1 MDDLNGRYI
10 YIHISLRFVRFDHKM
25 YSRNTQPIYEVEHT
39 VWPDLYA
46 FCPTTNPD
54 FFILYPSDVLFDAPI
69 SQWGV
74 GSQGTSIFPATSVAL
89 SGSFWEPCRGA
100 AEDPS
105 PKVKDFDR
113 QMCLFFFSLVRNWSV
128 SYAKASSITRASGC
142 LLSLRNSK
150 RSGQLVTSTSFSW
163 CSRLCKMI
171 EKAAR
176 AAVTTVPTGRQ

>member
-1 MDDLNGRYI
+1 
-10 YIHISLRFVRFDHKM
+10 M
-25 YSRNTQPIYEVEHT
+25 YSRNTQPIWSWTYSLT
-39 VWPDLYA
+39 RLICILSNNKSG
-46 FCPTTNPD
+46 F
-54 FFILYPSDVLFDAPI
+54 LYPLSLRCIVWCSHFPMGCGESGNLDFSGHFCRAFRFLL
-69 SQWGV
+69 
-74 GSQGTSIFPATSVAL
+74 GTMPRSSWRSKPE
-89 SGSFWEPCRGA
+89 GQRFWP
-100 AEDPS
+100 PNV
-105 PKVKDFDR
+105 P
-113 QMCLFFFSLVRNWSV
+113 FFFSLVRNWSV

>member
-1 MDDLNGRYI
+1 
-10 YIHISLRFVRFDHKM
+10 M

-54 FFILYPSDVLFDAPI
+54 FFILYPSDVLFWCSHFPMGCGESGNLDFSGHFCRAFRFLL
-69 SQWGV
+69 
-74 GSQGTSIFPATSVAL
+74 GTMPRSSWRSKPE
-89 SGSFWEPCRGA
+89 GQRFWP
-100 AEDPS
+100 PNV
-105 PKVKDFDR
+105 PV
-113 QMCLFFFSLVRNWSV
+113 FFSLVRNWSV